1 MTYEDLN
8 QEAQVLPEEMLAIL
22 DSHKKVIDAL
32 IDKTQILQEQIDSL
46 EGILFDDIIN
56 PAIDS
61 YKNYD
66 KQLFIDK
73 YEDKFKPYK
82 EQVKLIDGVDLGETV
97 YDEYMKYE
105 PAEGEEPMSEEEFVE
120 GAISNV
126 AEQLK
131 AIKASLG
138 IPEEAKVE
146 VVADTNGDGETD
158 TVVAETETE
167 TEVEVKPEMVEPEMD
182 ESELESIIKAAKS
195 KGPNIA

>member
-8 QEAQVLPEEMLAIL
+8 QEAQMLPEEMLAIL

-56 PAIDS
+56 PAIES

-73 YEDKFKPYK
+73 YEDKFNPYK

-120 GAISNV
+120 GSISNV

-158 TVVAETETE
+158 TVVAEAETE
-167 TEVEVKPEMVEPEMD
+167 TEVEVKPEEPEMD

>member
-82 EQVKLIDGVDLGETV
+82 EQVKLIDGVDLGETI

-120 GAISNV
+120 GSISNV

-158 TVVAETETE
+158 TVVAGTETE